1 MYWSR
6 PLLLSFLLA
15 VSYVPIALAGTAGDE
30 AGLLVRQLG
39 ERTIAAVR
47 LEGKPERR
55 LQLIAAGA
63 LVMDYR
69 TIGKS
74 VLSYAG
80 AKVST
85 GREVEVNEA
94 VILYVSHQIISKI
107 EGVRPEKAE
116 ITKVDEK
123 SPDTVV
129 VAMALAGVQD
139 TISAVW
145 TVKQVAGAWLI
156 TDVAVSGVSLSM
168 HFGQILAR
176 HAGNID
182 ELMKYL
188 AANSP
193 LKRENLTL
201 AQ

>member
-1 MYWSR
+1 MHRSR
-6 PLLLSFLLA
+6 PLLVSMLIAATLA
-15 VSYVPIALAGTAGDE
+15 CPAMAGTAGDQ

-39 ERTIAAVR
+39 ERTIAAVK

-74 VLSYAG
+74 VLAYAG
-80 AKVST
+80 ARVST
-85 GREVEVNEA
+85 GREIEVNEA
-94 VILYVSHQIISKI
+94 VILFVSHQIISKI
-107 EGVRPEKAE
+107 EIVRPEKAE

-123 SPDTVV
+123 NPDMVV

-139 TISAVW
+139 TITAVW
-145 TVKQVAGAWLI
+145 TVKQVSKEWLI
-156 TDVAVSGVSLSM
+156 TDISVSGVSLSM

-176 HAGNID
+176 HARNTD
-182 ELMKYL
+182 ELVKYL
-188 AANSP
+188 VANSP

>member
-6 PLLLSFLLA
+6 PLLISILLA
-15 VSYVPIALAGTAGDE
+15 ATCVPAAMAGTAGDE
-30 AGLLVRQLG
+30 AGLLVKQLG
-39 ERTIAAVR
+39 ERTIAAVK

-74 VLSYAG
+74 VLAYAG

-94 VILYVSHQIISKI
+94 VILFVSHQIISKI
-107 EGVRPEKAE
+107 ESVRPEKAE

-123 SPDTVV
+123 SPDMVV
-129 VAMALAGVQD
+129 VDMALAGMQD
-139 TISAVW
+139 TITAVW
-145 TVKQVAGAWLI
+145 TVKRVADAWLI
-156 TDVAVSGVSLSM
+156 TDISVSGVSLSM

-176 HAGNID
+176 YAGNID

-188 AANSP
+188 VANSP